1 MLGLK
6 KRASRPGTAPGTLQ
20 APARRGTEG
29 VSIEVIDYSA
39 GHLEEKTVAAVDEL
53 RGYRG
58 KSSVTWINVVG
69 LHDVDLF
76 YWLGE
81 HFGIHSLALEDVL
94 NVGQRPKQEDY
105 ANHDF
110 IVMKQV
116 DMGSAGLATE
126 QISMFLGSDYVI
138 TVQEIPGDAFDPVR
152 ERIRRGRARIRGAG
166 ADYLAYAL
174 VDALIDRFFPVLERY
189 GEHIE
194 EIEEALLDNPGSELL
209 NEIHAIKKD
218 LLVLRRIAWPHRE
231 VIGGLER
238 RETPLIHAETR
249 VFLRDC
255 YDHCVQIMDIL
266 ETYRDLTGSMLDVYL
281 SSVSLRMNEVMKVL
295 TVMASIFIPLT
306 FIAGV
311 YGMNFDPKASR
322 WNMPEL
328 DWAYGYPA
336 FWAVIV
342 VLGAAMI
349 WFFRRKDW
357 L

>member
-6 KRASRPGTAPGTLQ
+6 LRAHQPGTAPGTLR
-20 APARRGTEG
+20 ASTERRHEG
-29 VSIEVIDYSA
+29 VHIEVIDY
-39 GHLEEKTVAAVDEL
+39 GVDHLEEKTVAAAEEL
-53 RGYRG
+53 RAYCD
-58 KSSVTWINVVG
+58 KKSVTWINVVG
-69 LHDVDLF
+69 LDDVEVF
-76 YWLGE
+76 HWLGAN
-81 HFGIHSLALEDVL
+81 FGIHNLALEDIL

-116 DMGSAGLATE
+116 DRGAEGLVHE
-126 QISMFLGSDYVI
+126 QISILLGRDFVI

-152 ERIRRGRARIRGAG
+152 ERIRRGRPRIRGAG

-174 VDALIDRFFPVLERY
+174 IDALIDRFFPLLERY
-189 GEHIE
+189 GERIE
-194 EIEEALLDNPGSELL
+194 NLEDALVDNPGRELL
-209 NEIHAIKKD
+209 SDIHAIKKE

-231 VIGGLER
+231 VIHGLER
-238 RETPLIHAETR
+238 RETQLIRDETR
-249 VFLRDC
+249 VYLRDC

-266 ETYRDLTGSMLDVYL
+266 ETYRDLASGMLDVYL
-281 SSVSLRMNEVMKVL
+281 SSVSHRMNEVMKVL

-306 FIAGV
+306 FIAGI
-311 YGMNFDPKASR
+311 YGMNFDRETSG

-328 DWAYGYPA
+328 GWTYGYPA

-342 VLGAAMI
+342 VLAMAMV
-349 WFFRRKDW
+349 WYFKRKDW